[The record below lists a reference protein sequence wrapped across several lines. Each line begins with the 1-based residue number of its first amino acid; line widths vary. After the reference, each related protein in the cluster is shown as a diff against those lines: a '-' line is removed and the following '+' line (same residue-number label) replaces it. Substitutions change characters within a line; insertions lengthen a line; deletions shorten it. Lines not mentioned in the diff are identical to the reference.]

1 MGRVKSNSNAWET
14 TLSDEQRDQAFDLAK
29 TLGYEKARHLIAR
42 EFKIKAPSIA
52 GMCRFYERMARIYN
66 ERSIE
71 KALVDVGNL
80 NHLAD
85 KLPGLTKAKRAALEK
100 AYLDALLTGDPD
112 RIKLFGELILKH
124 QAQDN
129 DTERLRLQVD
139 KYRDA
144 IKATQDAL
152 AGAKSKGGV
161 TPETIAKIE
170 ESLKLL

>member
-1 MGRVKSNSNAWET
+1 MGRVKPNSNAWET
-14 TLSDEQRDQAFDLAK
+14 QLTDEQRDYAFDLAK
-29 TLGYEKARHLIAR
+29 SLGYEKARHLIAK
-42 EFKIKAPSIA
+42 ECKIKAPSLA
-52 GMCRFYERMARIYN
+52 GICRFYERMARIHN

-85 KLPGLTKAKRAALEK
+85 KLPGLTKAKKAALEK

-129 DTERLRLQVD
+129 DTERLTLQVN
-139 KYRDA
+139 KYRDGIRA
-144 IKATQDAL
+144 AQEAL
-152 AGAKSKGGV
+152 AGAKAKGGL
-161 TPETIAKIE
+161 TAESIATIE
-170 ESLKLL
+170 EKLRLL